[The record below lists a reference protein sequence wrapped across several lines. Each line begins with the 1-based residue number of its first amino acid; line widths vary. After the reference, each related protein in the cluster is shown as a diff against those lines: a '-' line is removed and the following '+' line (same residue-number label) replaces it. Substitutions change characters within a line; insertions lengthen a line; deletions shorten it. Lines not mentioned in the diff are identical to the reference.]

1 MVDGG
6 CVCSLP
12 SLDCEES
19 VRDDARSA
27 TSNVALAGR
36 EGCSTDRSCDRFPIG
51 QDLGA
56 RGPKGFDAGKNVKGR
71 KRHLVVDVLGLLL
84 AVLVH
89 PANIQD
95 RDGVTPVLAQAVSKY
110 PSLRK
115 LYVDGG
121 YTGVCAHSL
130 RTRYKLDVDVVRRP
144 SVAGT
149 WSDSQLPLF
158 ATEARPFPI
167 LPRRWVVER
176 THSFIERPRRLSK
189 D

>member
-1 MVDGG
+1 MYKRQVKI
-6 CVCSLP
+6 
-12 SLDCEES
+12 
-19 VRDDARSA
+19 SA
-27 TSNVALAGR
+27 QG
-36 EGCSTDRSCDRFPIG
+36 
-51 QDLGA
+51 
-56 RGPKGFDAGKNVKGR
+56 GPKGFDAGKKVKGR

-95 RDGVTPVLAQAVSKY
+95 RDGATPVVAQAVSKY

-121 YTGVCAHSL
+121 YTGACAHSL
-130 RTRYKLDVDVVRRP
+130 RTRYKLDVEVEVVRRP

-158 ATEARPFPI
+158 AAEARPFPI

-176 THSFIERPRRLSK
+176 THSFIEHPRRLSK
-189 D
+189 GYDRLLDDSTAWIWLAETRILLRRVSNTEGV